1 MVRTRDLMLGN
12 WIKYLMEPDVISK
25 PVKIEAIFN
34 QSVEVTNG
42 EDGWDVDES
51 ELLGIPITEELLK
64 KCGFKEFR
72 RRGGFVAYSD
82 NGYECG
88 TKLVL
93 DHGDYSLVGINYG
106 LQYLHELQNA
116 YYMLTKKEL
125 EICP

>member
-1 MVRTRDLMLGN
+1 MIHTSELMLGN
-12 WIKYLMEPDVISK
+12 WVTYLGTPMYVTGIFSDTVYLNFEGNEGDVFE
-25 PVKIEAIFN
+25 IE
-34 QSVEVTNG
+34 E
-42 EDGWDVDES
+42 ES
-51 ELLGIPITEELLK
+51 LMGIPITEELLE

-82 NGYECG
+82 NGYEYG
-88 TKLVL
+88 NKLVL

-106 LQYLHELQNA
+106 LHFLHELQNA